1 MSVPISAQMSST
13 LPSFIELMASLGL
26 NNDAKPSPPRIT
38 TSRSR
43 SGSCSSVSS
52 LGSSNPGCSPTSPS
66 FNISSESI
74 PRDVNMDKRH
84 SSSRLRTVRFSPY
97 SISPSSSVRQSSST
111 SLTPSVEEAENERRC
126 VSPRLSSS
134 PGRNRP
140 SPLQSARNSRELHA
154 PISGYARRRT
164 PQNSPTTATFPHR
177 VHADRPETI
186 VLPSLLPAP
195 VSL

>member
-1 MSVPISAQMSST
+1 MSGA

-26 NNDAKPSPPRIT
+26 DNDAKPSLESPPRIT

-74 PRDVNMDKRH
+74 PRDVDADRRH
-84 SSSRLRTVRFSPY
+84 SSFRLRTVRFSPY
-97 SISPSSSVRQSSST
+97 ISPGSSARESTSST
-111 SLTPSVEEAENERRC
+111 SLAPSVEEIENKRRSA
-126 VSPRLSSS
+126 SPRSS

-140 SPLQSARNSRELHA
+140 LSLQFAKNSRELHA
-154 PISGYARRRT
+154 TTPISGYARRRT

-177 VHADRPETI
+177 AHVDRPETI

-195 VSL
+195 ISH

>member
-1 MSVPISAQMSST
+1 
-13 LPSFIELMASLGL
+13 MASLGL
-26 NNDAKPSPPRIT
+26 DNDAKPSLESPPRIT

-52 LGSSNPGCSPTSPS
+52 LGTQRHLS

-74 PRDVNMDKRH
+74 PRDVDADRRH
-84 SSSRLRTVRFSPY
+84 SSFRLRTVRFSPY
-97 SISPSSSVRQSSST
+97 ISPSSSARESTSST
-111 SLTPSVEEAENERRC
+111 SLAPSVEDIENKRRSA
-126 VSPRLSSS
+126 SPRSS

-140 SPLQSARNSRELHA
+140 LSLQFTKNSRELHA
-154 PISGYARRRT
+154 TTPISGYARRRT

-177 VHADRPETI
+177 AHVDRPETI

-195 VSL
+195 ISH